1 MFDLKI
7 SNGLV
12 VDGSGQ
18 AAYSADIGVVGDRIV
33 AIGDLRDC
41 ESSQTIDAG
50 GQVVAPGFIDMHTH
64 SDLSVVYDRNA
75 NSKIHSGVTTEVV
88 GNCGIGPAPIRE
100 ENRGQLID
108 YLGTRLI
115 GSIPVK
121 IELPWTS
128 FREYLQFL
136 ENNPPALNIA
146 PLLGQGVVRIAV
158 MGFAKGNP
166 TPQELKEMQRLVDMS
181 MAEGALGLSSGL
193 VYLPGEYS
201 STEEIGELCKSIRP
215 YKGIYCTHMRTE
227 SDGIMGAIDE
237 ALRIGEAGGVPVH
250 ISHMKLLSQNMLGKT
265 DLVLERLARA
275 ERDGIEVSYDVYPY
289 TAGLTSLSA
298 CMPPWIFE
306 GGVEKM
312 IQRLG
317 DPAIRV
323 RLRQEIADGLPGW
336 QNFVKSAG
344 GWEKFFVSSV
354 RSEENKVLEGKFIT
368 EIAELQGKDP
378 FDAAFDLLIAENG
391 RVQMNYYAM
400 REEDVITFLQ
410 QPQAMIGSDAM
421 SLSAEGILAYGKPHP
436 RSFGTPTRL
445 LARYVRELKA
455 LTLEDAIHKLSSR
468 PARRLGLG
476 GRGLIRQGYYAD
488 IVVFDPDQ
496 VQDQATYN
504 EPKQYSTGIDA
515 VIVNGRVAV
524 SKGSHQQVYRGR
536 VLGRTE

>member
-7 SNGLV
+7 INGRI
-12 VDGSGQ
+12 VDGSGIK
-18 AAYSADIGVVGDRIV
+18 AYPGDIGVVGDRIV
-33 AIGDLRDC
+33 AIGDLTDC
-41 ESSQTIDAG
+41 ESGATIDAKG
-50 GQVVAPGFIDMHTH
+50 NVVAPGFIDMHTH

-100 ENRGQLID
+100 ENRALLID

-128 FREYLQFL
+128 FREYLQHV
-136 ENNPPALNIA
+136 EKTPPALNIA
-146 PLLGQGVVRIAV
+146 PLVGQGVVRIAV

-166 TPQELKEMQRLVDMS
+166 SAVELKEMQRIVDTA
-181 MAEGALGLSSGL
+181 MADGALGLSSGL

-201 STEEIGELCKSIRP
+201 STEEIGELCKTIAP

-227 SDGIMGAIDE
+227 SDGIMDAIEE
-237 ALRIGEAGGVPVH
+237 ALQIGAAGGVPVH

-275 ERDGIEVSYDVYPY
+275 ERSGIEVSYDVYPY

-306 GGVEKM
+306 GGVDKM

-317 DPAIRV
+317 DSAVRI
-323 RLRQEIADGLPGW
+323 RLRQEIAAGLPGW

-378 FDAAFDLLIAENG
+378 YDAAFDLLIAENG

-400 REEDVITFLQ
+400 KEEDVITFLQ

-421 SLSAEGILAYGKPHP
+421 SLSAEGILSYGKPHP
-436 RSFGTPTRL
+436 RAFGTPTRL

-455 LTLEDAIHKLSSR
+455 LSLEDAIQKLTNR

-488 IVVFDPDQ
+488 IVIFNPDL
-496 VQDQATYN
+496 VQDQATYT
-504 EPKQYSTGIDA
+504 EPKQYSTGIET
-515 VIVNGRVAV
+515 VIVNGQVAV
-524 SKGSHQQVYRGR
+524 NQGCHQKVYQGR

>member
-7 SNGLV
+7 TNGRI
-12 VDGSGQ
+12 VDGSGKS
-18 AAYSADIGVVGDRIV
+18 AYPGDIGIVRDRIV
-33 AIGDLRDC
+33 AIGNLTDC
-41 ESSQTIDAG
+41 ESGAMIDAKG
-50 GQVVAPGFIDMHTH
+50 NVVAPGFIDMHTH

-88 GNCGIGPAPIRE
+88 GNCGIGPAPIKE
-100 ENRGQLID
+100 ENRGLLID

-128 FREYLQFL
+128 FSEYLQHV
-136 ENNPPALNIA
+136 EKTPPALNVA
-146 PLLGQGVVRIAV
+146 PLVGQGVIRIAV

-166 TPQELKEMQRLVDMS
+166 SVMELKEMQQILDTAMS
-181 MAEGALGLSSGL
+181 EGALGLSSGL

-201 STEEIGELCKSIRP
+201 STEEIGELCKTIAP

-227 SDGIMGAIDE
+227 SDGIMDAIEE
-237 ALRIGEAGGVPVH
+237 ALQIGSTGGVPVH
-250 ISHMKLLSQNMLGKT
+250 IAHMKLLSQNMLGKT
-265 DLVLERLARA
+265 DLVLERLAKA
-275 ERDGIEVSYDVYPY
+275 ERSGIEVSYDVYPY

-306 GGVEKM
+306 GGVDKM

-317 DPAIRV
+317 DSSIRI
-323 RLRQEIADGLPGW
+323 RLRQEIDSGLPGW

-354 RSEENKVLEGKFIT
+354 RSEENKALEGKFIT

-378 FDAAFDLLIAENG
+378 YDAAFDLLIAENG

-400 REEDVITFLQ
+400 KEEDVIAFLQ
-410 QPQAMIGSDAM
+410 QPRAMIGSDAM
-421 SLSAEGILAYGKPHP
+421 SLSAEGILSYGKPHP

-455 LTLEDAIHKLSSR
+455 LSIEDAIQKLSNR

-476 GRGLIRQGYYAD
+476 GRGLIRQGYFAD
-488 IVVFDPDQ
+488 IVIFNPDT

-504 EPKQYSTGIDA
+504 DPKQYSRGIET

-524 SKGSHQQVYRGR
+524 SQGCHQKVYQGR